1 MGAGVFRGTT
11 QGHGS
16 DASDLAVGGSCL
28 APYSGEV
35 LSASGCR
42 CRLHLLRLEAYF

>member
-16 DASDLAVGGSCL
+16 DASDLAVGGGCL
-28 APYSGEV
+28 EPHAGEV
-35 LSASGCR
+35 LLARRCR
-42 CRLHLLRLEAYF
+42 CPLQSLLEAYF